1 MNGSASPNWA
11 AALCTGDVRTAARM
25 ISRIEAADPVVE
37 TVLAALYAR
46 GGHTPVFG
54 ITGPPGAGK
63 STLVDQ
69 MLARLRAG
77 GRRVA
82 VLAVDPS
89 SPYSGG
95 AILGDRVRMGRHN
108 SDPGVFIR
116 SMAARG
122 RLGGLARA
130 AGDALQVLDAMGWDA
145 ILVETVGVGQNEID
159 VVRHA
164 DTVVILQ
171 TPSSGD
177 ELQAVKAGLSE
188 VGDLF
193 VVNKSDA
200 PGADRI
206 VAALREALEAQA
218 HVRDPE
224 RWNVPVL
231 KTQAVEGIGV
241 DELLAVMWAHH
252 HHLVTHPEQKARRRR
267 TQVRA
272 QIADRVA
279 ELLRRAHETAPEE
292 AGFARWLE
300 DVVERRSDPMTA
312 ARRFVAGL
320 A

>member
-1 MNGSASPNWA
+1 MASCEATA
-11 AALCTGDVRTAARM
+11 AAVFAGEVRAAARL
-25 ISRIEAADPVVE
+25 ISRIEASDPAVE
-37 TVLAALYAR
+37 PVLSQLYAR

-69 MLARLRAG
+69 LLTRLRADG
-77 GRRVA
+77 LRIA

-108 SDPGVFIR
+108 RDEGVFIR

-145 ILVETVGVGQNEID
+145 ILIETVGVGQNEID

-164 DTVVILQ
+164 NTVVILQ

-177 ELQAVKAGLSE
+177 EMQAAKAGLAE

-206 VAALREALEAQA
+206 VAALREALEGDV
-218 HVRDPE
+218 HHHDPE
-224 RWNVPVL
+224 RWRVPVL
-231 KTQAVEGIGV
+231 KTQAVAATGV
-241 DELLAVMWAHH
+241 DELLAAMWAHH
-252 HHLVTHPEQKARRRR
+252 THLAAHPEQAARRRR
-267 TQVRA
+267 LQVRA

-279 ELLRRAHETAPEE
+279 QLLRRAHDTASEE
-292 AGFARWLE
+292 AGFARWLD
-300 DVVERRSDPMTA
+300 DVVERRCDPMTA
-312 ARRFVAGL
+312 ARQLVLGL
-320 A
+320 S